1 MKLYFS
7 LTKKVLAAL
16 TAAFCLF
23 IFIWG
28 RFTAAKNI
36 YKNGDTNAK
45 RVYYI
50 DALGYEV
57 NEESVQSKKT
67 LITAKIAEKYGIRGY
82 IGCDSLLYRYNTASG
97 ENEIDLV
104 IYNGRVIGV
113 AVTPSGQNEQGTA

>member
-7 LTKKVLAAL
+7 LTKRVLAAL

-36 YKNGDTNAK
+36 YKNGNTNAK

-50 DALGYEV
+50 DALGYET
-57 NEESVQSKKT
+57 NEESVSVKEIK
-67 LITAKIAEKYGIRGY
+67 ITRETALKYSVKGY
-82 IGCDSLLYRYNTASG
+82 IGCDSLLYRYNTANG
-97 ENEIDLV
+97 ENQIDLV

-113 AVTPSGQNEQGTA
+113 GVTSSG